1 MVRSYLSDLPQ
12 QNPCAQCGKPI
23 AFPDW
28 VESGE
33 GRESY
38 LWRCRACGYKF
49 EAIAFFDESETD
61 QRPLAA

>member
-1 MVRSYLSDLPQ
+1 MARAKLSDMPRL
-12 QNPCAQCGKPI
+12 NPCAQCARPI
-23 AFPDW
+23 PFPDW

-33 GRESY
+33 GRKSY

-49 EAIAFFDESETD
+49 EAIAFFEESETD

>member
-1 MVRSYLSDLPQ
+1 MAKSYLSDMPT

-23 AFPDW
+23 ALPDW
-28 VESGE
+28 VESGS
-33 GRESY
+33 GRKSY

-49 EAIAFFDESETD
+49 EAIAFFDEQND